1 MKGSSCRFVL
11 SKIIEDEVTHE
22 YAYDIFEPTVGLE
35 IAGRNIFKELG
46 LDGTDRVV
54 IMHFLEVALG
64 KTLRLIDDLSRNP
77 NGEYE
82 FWLLGS
88 EYGIELQRRG
98 NILDVMLQVGYRHGS
113 ELDWTEGAG
122 KTRAGPITVND
133 WVEAVVRLGKDLS
146 DIFERLN
153 PRKVPSPLE
162 SKRKALEHWLK
173 LRGSGRNPSSGLTE
187 G

>member
-11 SKIIEDEVTHE
+11 SKVIEDEVAHE
-22 YAYDIFEPTVGLE
+22 YSYDIFEPTVGLE

-46 LDGTDRVV
+46 LDGADRVV

-64 KTLRLIDDLSRNP
+64 KTLRLIDDISRDP
-77 NGEYE
+77 SGEYE

-113 ELDWTEGAG
+113 ELDWNEGSR
-122 KTRAGPITVND
+122 KSRAGPITVND
-133 WVEAVVRLGKDLS
+133 WVDAVVRLGKDLS
-146 DIFERLN
+146 DLFGRLN
-153 PRKVPSPLE
+153 PRKIPSPLE

-173 LRGSGRNPSSGLTE
+173 LHGSGRNPSSGLTE